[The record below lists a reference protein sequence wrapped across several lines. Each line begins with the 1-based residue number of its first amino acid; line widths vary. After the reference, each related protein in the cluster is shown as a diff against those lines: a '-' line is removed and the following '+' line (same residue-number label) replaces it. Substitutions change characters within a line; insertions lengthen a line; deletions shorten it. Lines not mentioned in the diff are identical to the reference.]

1 MALSRTWWAAA
12 ALTTAVAAG
21 TTGFVLSDSKDSE
34 PTASSTYMISTVADA
49 VSAGSEP
56 TVPTPSTTVVSSAT
70 PTGFGTGSADLASAL
85 PPGIPFIDTNTCDAW
100 FEDWDDRFPTSWR
113 TSTTTGTIAATT
125 CTMTTCTMT
134 TGTTGTTDPV
144 RIGQTEAPHR
154 NPVRG
159 FGRPTTRYARVRAMP
174 RSTAAMICGRSSAAG
189 TIASTDPTC

>member
-100 FEDWDDRFPTSWR
+100 FEDWDDRVPDFVEDFYDDWDDR
-113 TSTTTGTIAATT
+113 
-125 CTMTTCTMT
+125 C
-134 TGTTGTTDPV
+134 DDL
-144 RIGQTEAPHR
+144 H
-154 NPVRG
+154 
-159 FGRPTTRYARVRAMP
+159 
-174 RSTAAMICGRSSAAG
+174 
-189 TIASTDPTC
+189 DDDLHDDDWDDWDD